1 MRYINQKEN
10 FRAHEAWHVMKIMAE
25 FVESA
30 EEMQNVLPAVSIFGS
45 ARFGE
50 DNPYFALTEQLARRL
65 SDAGFA
71 VISGGGPGLME
82 AANRGAFHGKS
93 ASIGLNI
100 VLPREQRPNA
110 YQDLSLKFSH
120 FFSRKVM
127 FIKHSAA
134 YVVMPG
140 GFGTLDEL
148 FEALTLVQ
156 TKKIPSLPIILVG
169 TDFWQNLIDWFTNTL
184 VKHGVIAAQDL
195 KLVTLTDSIDEIV
208 AQIFHH
214 YETRGI
220 IHNAEPTLFLVLP

>member
-1 MRYINQKEN
+1 MRYASQNEN
-10 FRAHEAWHVMKIMAE
+10 FRAHEAWHVMKVMAE

-45 ARFGE
+45 ARLRE

-93 ASIGLNI
+93 PSIGLNI
-100 VLPREQRPNA
+100 VLPHEQRPNA
-110 YQDLSLKFSH
+110 YQNLSLRFSH

-156 TKKIPSLPIILVG
+156 TKKIPRLPIILVG
-169 TDFWQNLIDWFTNTL
+169 TDFWQDLLDWFANSL
-184 VKHGVIAAQDL
+184 LKNGVIAEKDL
-195 KLVTLTDSIDEIV
+195 KLITLTDSIDEIV
-208 AQIFHH
+208 EHIFYH
-214 YETRGI
+214 YETQGLI
-220 IHNAEPTLFLVLP
+220 QNTDAALFSVLP